1 MANPQTAKEREAR
14 KKFIHARHRVVFT
27 GACAF
32 IAAAVLISL
41 PFVLSSSNSK
51 VTDASSSDNFGV
63 TAPCAPEDTV
73 AADTKT
79 ITVRVLN
86 GTLKVGLGGAVQEA
100 LDLRGFITK
109 DAENYSD
116 TAVSRTE
123 IIFGKNSIVDA
134 YTLLGHFN
142 DAALHMDDRDDKL
155 VDVVIGDTFDNL
167 NPEKDVLTSV
177 GQPLKSVKGCAPSDS
192 MTNLPIAPPH
202 EAV

>member
-51 VTDASSSDNFGV
+51 VT
-63 TAPCAPEDTV
+63 EDTV

-142 DAALHMDDRDDKL
+142 DAALHMDDREDKL

-177 GQPLKSVKGCAPSDS
+177 GQPLKSVKGCVPSDL

>member
-73 AADTKT
+73 A
-79 ITVRVLN
+79 
-86 GTLKVGLGGAVQEA
+86 GAVQEA

-142 DAALHMDDRDDKL
+142 DAALHMDDREDKL

-177 GQPLKSVKGCAPSDS
+177 GQPLKSVKGCVPSDL